1 MEQSTSTNSPL
12 WMRIT
17 LYLSL
22 AVNVL
27 ILAAVLGVFV
37 FSSGD
42 RRADRPPRDAGA
54 LYMRALDPEDRRAL
68 RRDFVSGLAEQG
80 RDRGAIVSDIQ
91 TTIDT
96 LRASPFDADA
106 FLEAMTAQTT
116 RRAQR
121 DAIGRE
127 VLAARIASMT
137 EAERAAYADRV
148 DAALQEIAERM
159 TR

>member
-1 MEQSTSTNSPL
+1 MEQTTSTNSPL

-27 ILAAVLGVFV
+27 IVAAVLGVFV
-37 FSSGD
+37 FSSGEK
-42 RRADRPPRDAGA
+42 RSDRPPRDAGV

-68 RRDFVSGLAEQG
+68 RRDFVASLSEQG

-91 TTIDT
+91 ATIDA
-96 LRASPFDADA
+96 LRAAPFDEGA

-137 EAERAAYADRV
+137 NAERAAYADRI
-148 DAALQEIAERM
+148 DAALQEIAQRM
-159 TR
+159 KR